1 MLHIGMSLTDNAR
14 VIMFICNM
22 FIIQATGVMKLV
34 ELVSVWKSWEQWD
47 RLKINWKEM
56 WEMIVVLLKNAVKQ
70 ADIVLKKKSFLILD
84 LGQSYKTF

>member
-22 FIIQATGVMKLV
+22 FIIQATCVMKLV

-56 WEMIVVLLKNAVKQ
+56 WEMIGVLLKNAVKQ